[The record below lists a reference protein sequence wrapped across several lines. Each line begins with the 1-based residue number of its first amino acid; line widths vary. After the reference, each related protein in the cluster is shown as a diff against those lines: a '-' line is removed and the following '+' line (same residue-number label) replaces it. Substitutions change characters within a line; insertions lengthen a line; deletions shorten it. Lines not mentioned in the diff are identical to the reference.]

1 MGRYRIIDLELSEPL
16 PRIVLGPD
24 EIGYALIARW
34 RDRIVGFRMFPAAPG
49 AVADETLQAQIGKHF
64 AENLLAAKAEAELA
78 ARLRPAPRP
87 APTLTV
93 AICTRDRPQ
102 RLERLLRS
110 LHDLPPSE
118 FRQVTVLVV
127 DNASSDDS
135 TRRAVEGFPAVRYV
149 LEPKGGLDFA
159 RNAALRNA
167 EGDLLAFLDDDVVVD
182 RGWLNGLYRAWRDA
196 PDAGGFTGLVLP
208 YRLDTEAQIH
218 FQAGGGFGRG
228 CVRNEFRSERME
240 NRLHPLAAGNLGA
253 GCNMAYRRELLLE
266 LGGFD
271 DALDTGAPL
280 PGGGDLDIFYRVL
293 RAGWPMVYE
302 PSYAVYHEHR
312 ETIPQLKRQYWS
324 WGLGFMAYLV
334 KTRRTDPA
342 ARPLMGA
349 MLRWWF
355 GHQAMLLA
363 KAAVKMRTR
372 DFAFRA
378 AELWGGVRGLA
389 GEYDRS
395 GARVRRIA
403 EAAS

>member
-49 AVADETLQAQIGKHF
+49 AVAEETLQAQIGKHF

-196 PDAGGFTGLVLP
+196 PDAGGVTGLVLP

-218 FQAGGGFGRG
+218 FQA
-228 CVRNEFRSERME
+228 
-240 NRLHPLAAGNLGA
+240 
-253 GCNMAYRRELLLE
+253 
-266 LGGFD
+266 
-271 DALDTGAPL
+271 
-280 PGGGDLDIFYRVL
+280 GGGDLDIFYRVL

-312 ETIPQLKRQYWS
+312 ETIPQLRRQYWS
-324 WGLGFMAYLV
+324 WGLGFMAYVV
-334 KTRRTDPA
+334 KTMRTDPA
-342 ARPLMGA
+342 ARPQARRLLG
-349 MLRWWF
+349 WWF
-355 GHQAMLLA
+355 ADQARSLA
-363 KAAVKMRTR
+363 KAAVRMRTR
-372 DFAFRA
+372 DLSFRA
-378 AELWGGVRGLA
+378 AELWGGVMGLA

-395 GARVRRIA
+395 RARVRRIA
-403 EAAS
+403 EEAT

>member
-1 MGRYRIIDLELSEPL
+1 MGRYRIVDLELSEPL
-16 PRIVLGPD
+16 PDVVRGPD

-49 AVADETLQAQIGKHF
+49 PVPEATLLAQIGKYF
-64 AENLLAAKAEAELA
+64 TENLLAAKAEAQLA
-78 ARLRPAPRP
+78 ARAPASERP

-93 AICTRDRPQ
+93 AICTRDRAE

-110 LHDLPPSE
+110 LHELPPSQ

-127 DNASSDDS
+127 DNASSDDA
-135 TRRAVEGFPAVRYV
+135 TRKAVEGFPAVRYV
-149 LEPKGGLDFA
+149 YEPKGGLDFA
-159 RNAALRNA
+159 RNAALQNA

-182 RGWLNGLYRAWRDA
+182 RGWLNGLYKAWRNA
-196 PDAGGFTGLVLP
+196 PEAGGFTGLVLP
-208 YRLDTEAQIH
+208 YRLDTEAQIY
-218 FQAGGGFGRG
+218 FEERGGFGRG
-228 CVRNEFRSERME
+228 CVRNEFRLERME

-253 GCNMAYRRELLLE
+253 GCNMAYRRALLVE

-271 DALDTGAPL
+271 EALDTGATL

-293 RAGWPMVYE
+293 RSGHPMVYE

-334 KTRRTDPA
+334 KTKRTDPA
-342 ARPLMGA
+342 SRPQVGR

-395 GARVRRIA
+395 RKRVRSIA